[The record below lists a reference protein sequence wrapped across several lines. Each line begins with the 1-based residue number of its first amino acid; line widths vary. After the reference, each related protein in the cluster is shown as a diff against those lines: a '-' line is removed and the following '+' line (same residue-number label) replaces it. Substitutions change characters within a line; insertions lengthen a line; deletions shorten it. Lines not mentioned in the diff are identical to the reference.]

1 MPGTRRRSAPTGR
14 LPRVLFLSTGNAAR
28 SAIAEAALLWLARGT
43 VAVTSAGVRPLAEV
57 DPLAR
62 DAVRRVFNGRISHA
76 RPRGVAAVDDDA
88 RFDVVF
94 TLSQEAREA
103 GPLLARGARH
113 VHWDLGDPST
123 AEGTRTQ
130 RQAQFD
136 RLTRD
141 ILKRVR
147 AWWREEG
154 AAARHSAARPRT
166 VHTRPHLEARW
177 RTRPGLTTPILAV
190 AYAGPMRSCVN
201 MCALLERSG
210 FQVLC
215 SDKFA
220 ETPAAL
226 PILPDGIVVRVDGI
240 RRDDAQPRA
249 EFRALTGLRQVLS
262 NKPIAMLV
270 DRMPSPSE
278 MKMLETTG
286 VRMLR
291 RKGQHSEDLMRALRA
306 LVQRPALPPEAPTIA
321 VTYFGPPQRCVA
333 MCAQLQEAGFQVL
346 CGEQYGREPRR
357 LPLLPDGM
365 VVRVDHDQPQQG
377 DVRPEFQAVAALR
390 DALGVVPILM
400 LGDVEPS
407 TSERVLLENCHAAF
421 LDHRQL
427 SEGDLANAVNSL
439 VQSSTT

>member
-28 SAIAEAALLWLARGT
+28 APIAEAALLWLSRGT
-43 VAVTSAGVRPLAEV
+43 VAVTSASVRPLPEV
-57 DPLAR
+57 DSFAR
-62 DAVRRVFNGRISHA
+62 EAVRRVFNGRIRDA
-76 RPRGVAAVDDDA
+76 RPKGLSEVGDDA

-103 GPLLARGARH
+103 GPTLKSAARH
-113 VHWDLGDPST
+113 VHWDLVDPS
-123 AEGTRTQ
+123 AVHGTRAQ

-141 ILKRVR
+141 ILKRLR
-147 AWWREEG
+147 AWWRDEG
-154 AAARHSAARPRT
+154 AAARHSTTMPRK
-166 VHTRPHLEARW
+166 VHARPHLGAKW

-190 AYAGPMRSCVN
+190 AYSGPMRSCVN

-215 SDKFA
+215 SDKYA

-226 PILPDGIVVRVDGI
+226 PVLPDGVVVRVDGR
-240 RRDDAQPRA
+240 RRDDAQPRP

-278 MKMLETTG
+278 MTMLQASG

-321 VTYFGPPQRCVA
+321 VTYFGPPQRCA
-333 MCAQLQEAGFQVL
+333 GMCAQLQEAGFQVL

-357 LPLLPDGM
+357 LPLQPDGM
-365 VVRVDHDQPQQG
+365 VVRVDHDGPQTEG
-377 DVRPEFQAVAALR
+377 VRPEFHAVEMLR

-400 LGDVEPS
+400 LGDLEPS
-407 TSERVLLENCHAAF
+407 PSERVLLEDCRAAF
-421 LDHRQL
+421 LDHRHL
-427 SEGDLANAVNSL
+427 SEGDLASAVHTL